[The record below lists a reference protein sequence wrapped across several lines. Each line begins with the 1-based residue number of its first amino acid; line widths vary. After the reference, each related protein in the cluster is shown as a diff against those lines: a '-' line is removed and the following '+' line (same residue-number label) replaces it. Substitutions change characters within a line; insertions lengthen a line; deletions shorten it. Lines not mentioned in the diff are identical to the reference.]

1 MSKRSFA
8 ESRFRSPGGPGQLM
22 HTVSW
27 MDGSIVFEHRHWNGE
42 EAEPGP
48 SRATHHRIVLT
59 ESGGTSRTHVRLEGR
74 VMYDGRDRPGALTFI
89 PALVE
94 RECRYRDAHLV
105 FSGIWIDPAI
115 AGRLAG
121 GDALLP
127 IPAMVNGNDDVVS
140 TLLSSL
146 SREVA
151 AGRTPGAAYV
161 EHLAALML
169 LRLAGLHEA
178 VPQRTKSGQLT
189 RKALAD
195 VQDYIDANL
204 GEDIALADL
213 AGLLALPLDTFA
225 RQFRATTG
233 LPPYA
238 YVIKRRVEQAES
250 LLRGTDMPISE
261 IALAL
266 GFSSQSHFTTTF
278 RRGMGLTPQVYRMH
292 SRPES

>member
-8 ESRFRSPGGPGQLM
+8 ESRFQSPGGPGKLM

-27 MDGSIVFEHRHWNGE
+27 MDGGIVFEHRHWNGE

-169 LRLAGLHEA
+169 LHLAGLHEA

-238 YVIKRRVEQAES
+238 
-250 LLRGTDMPISE
+250 
-261 IALAL
+261 
-266 GFSSQSHFTTTF
+266 
-278 RRGMGLTPQVYRMH
+278 
-292 SRPES
+292 

>member
-1 MSKRSFA
+1 
-8 ESRFRSPGGPGQLM
+8 
-22 HTVSW
+22 
-27 MDGSIVFEHRHWNGE
+27 
-42 EAEPGP
+42 
-48 SRATHHRIVLT
+48 
-59 ESGGTSRTHVRLEGR
+59 
-74 VMYDGRDRPGALTFI
+74 MYDGRDRPGALTFI